1 MLFKADGCDALS
13 HVVESESD
21 RKCDVDGKRA
31 LVQMMIQIRSAAP
44 NPNLAFW
51 FM

>member
-1 MLFKADGCDALS
+1 MPFKADGCDALS

-21 RKCDVDGKRA
+21 RKCDVDGKFV
-31 LVQMMIQIRSAAP
+31 LVQMMVKIRSAAP
-44 NPNLAFW
+44 HPNLAFW